1 MTDENILYW
10 IWLSEKCGIASK
22 EFGKLVEQ
30 YENPFDLYRMDDGE
44 IEHLS
49 GIGRMLKDRLCE
61 KSLEHSYTVLRYCK
75 QHKVAILPY
84 SDPRYPSRLRN
95 IEDPPVLLY
104 AMGKLPDWNDRLCI
118 GMVGT
123 RKMSEY
129 GRQTAYKIS
138 YELASARTI
147 VVSGM
152 ALGVDGVSACGALA
166 AGGCTVAV
174 LGCGISVAYPKQ
186 HEHLMHEIARQGV
199 VITEYAPTEPPHG
212 YHFPKRNRIISGICQ
227 GVLVVEGAPGSGAL
241 ITARLAVDQGRE
253 LFALPGKVNESNS
266 DGPNELIQSG
276 AYVALCAEDILR
288 YYDFLYHDMIHYK
301 GLQTAKRRWVPEET
315 ALKRYGVCTADPS
328 PKATAAESVPAE
340 EPVASA
346 KAHRRPTHAQKPSGT
361 QGTQPS
367 SQPETTDQ
375 RSADGGDHT
384 ATVLASLDSV
394 TRRVFERM
402 PADRAVSPDLLME
415 ETLGIGEIITALTLL
430 ELSGLIDSLPGGL
443 YMKR

>member
-22 EFGKLVEQ
+22 EFGTLAEQ
-30 YENPFDLYRMDDGE
+30 YENPFDLYRMDDDE
-44 IEHLS
+44 IERLS
-49 GIGRMLKDRLCE
+49 GIGSVLKSRLCE
-61 KSLEHSYTVLRYCK
+61 KSLENAYTVLRYCK
-75 QHKVAILPY
+75 RHRIEILPY
-84 SDPRYPSRLRN
+84 SDERYPARLRN

-104 AMGKLPDWNDRLCI
+104 TMGKLPDWNNRLCI

-138 YELASARTI
+138 YELAASRVI

-152 ALGVDGVSACGALA
+152 ALGIDGVSACGALA

-186 HEHLMHEIARQGV
+186 HEHLMREIARQGV
-199 VITEYAPTEPPHG
+199 VLTEYASNEPPHG
-212 YHFPKRNRIISGICQ
+212 YHFPKRNRIISGLCQ

-241 ITARLAVDQGRE
+241 ITAKLAVNQGRE

-266 DGPNELIQSG
+266 DGPNELIQNG

-288 YYDFLYHDMIHYK
+288 YYDFLYHDMMDYK
-301 GLQTAKRRWVPEET
+301 GLQTAKKRPVSEKT
-315 ALKRYGVCTADPS
+315 ALQRYGVFAASPSEKRRSYSTEMQEKTVLTSRLQEPLRNDPTEER
-328 PKATAAESVPAE
+328 KTVAE
-340 EPVASA
+340 ESA
-346 KAHRRPTHAQKPSGT
+346 LPKK
-361 QGTQPS
+361 
-367 SQPETTDQ
+367 D
-375 RSADGGDHT
+375 GDHT
-384 ATVLASLDSV
+384 ATILASLDSV

-402 PADRAVSPDLLME
+402 PEDHAVSPDGLTE

-430 ELSGLIDSLPGGL
+430 ELSGLIVSLPGGL
-443 YMKR
+443 YMRR